1 MKKFVALITKK
12 KQLRMNGKV
21 MTLDFLRTL
30 YGVYKKL
37 EQLFFH
43 TYLLTCLKKD
53 ASVLLKV
60 MNI

>member
-1 MKKFVALITKK
+1 
-12 KQLRMNGKV
+12 MNGKV

-60 MNI
+60 MNIWTS